1 MNHLRQLLMEAQMSL
16 NLDADTDED
25 GYMKEL
31 AAELKTK
38 RNA

>member
-1 MNHLRQLLMEAQMSL
+1 MSEQKHPVT
-16 NLDADTDED
+16 NVTVRFIGTDD
-25 GYMKEL
+25 GEYMKEL